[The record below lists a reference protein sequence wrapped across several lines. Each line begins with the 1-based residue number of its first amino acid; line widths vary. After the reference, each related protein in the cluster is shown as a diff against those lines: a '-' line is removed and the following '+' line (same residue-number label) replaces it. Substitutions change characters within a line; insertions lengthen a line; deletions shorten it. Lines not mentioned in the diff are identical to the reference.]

1 MDDKTILQIFQIL
14 IDNIGAD
21 KFDVFEKIELYKLT
35 NGELFNCE
43 EVLEMLEIQRKIAE
57 MEKNNL

>member
-1 MDDKTILQIFQIL
+1 MDDKTILQMFQII

-21 KFDVFEKIELYKLT
+21 KFDVFEKIELYKLS

-43 EVLEMLEIQRKIAE
+43 EVLTMLEIQRRIKE
-57 MEKNNL
+57 MDGK

>member
-21 KFDVFEKIELYKLT
+21 KFDVFEKIKLYELS

-43 EVLEMLEIQRKIAE
+43 EVLQMLEIQRRIKE
-57 MEKNNL
+57 MDGK